1 MSVGV
6 HEDYWLAIHFK
17 LRLYEAAGDA
27 FQRLVA
33 DVLTAQHPDFVPVRP
48 SGSVGDHGN
57 DGYVPSLG
65 VFFQVYGPAAS
76 SYVSEREAARKARA
90 DFAKL
95 QRHYPDMKAY
105 RFVLNDRFQGIPAS
119 VLDELNAMQR
129 ETGIPCQAVGAG
141 HILSMFRGLAADARK
156 LIVQGVPAEL
166 PDWIDP
172 RALGE
177 VLEHLAHHDAG
188 WGNIAKRVAPDFE
201 NKIRFNGLEGFAA
214 DRLRSLSYQVGS
226 VDDFFRVRDPSLAQ
240 AVAHELRALY
250 AESAHSIADTD
261 EDAPALRYVWMIERI
276 IPPAARP
283 HPFMLKAYREA
294 AEVVLAKYFETC
306 DVYDAPGTG
315 GRAA

>member
-1 MSVGV
+1 MSA
-6 HEDYWLAIHFK
+6 HDDYWLAIHFK
-17 LRLYEAAGDA
+17 LRLYEAAGEA

-33 DVLTAQHPDFVPVRP
+33 DVLMAQYPAFVPVRP

-57 DGYVPSLG
+57 DGYVPNLG

-76 SYVSEREAARKARA
+76 SNVSEREAARKARA

-95 QRHYPDMKAY
+95 RQRYPDMKAY
-105 RFVLNDRFQGIPAS
+105 RFVLNDRFHGIPAS
-119 VLDELNAMQR
+119 VLDELDAMQR
-129 ETGIPCQAVGAG
+129 ETGIDCRAMGAG
-141 HILSMFRGLAADARK
+141 HLFSMFRELAADVRAQ
-156 LIVQGVPAEL
+156 IVQGVPGEL

-172 RALGE
+172 RAVGE

-188 WGNIAKRVAPDFE
+188 WGNIAKHIAPDFDE
-201 NKIRFNGLEGFAA
+201 KIRFNGLDGFAA

-226 VDDFFRVRDPSLAQ
+226 VDAFFQARDPSLAQ

-250 AESAHSIADTD
+250 AESQQNIADSD

-276 IPPAARP
+276 IPPAARQ

-294 AEVVLAKYFETC
+294 AETVLAKYFETC
-306 DVYDAPGTG
+306 DVYDAPGTC

>member
-1 MSVGV
+1 MSAGV
-6 HEDYWLAIHFK
+6 HEDYWLGIHFK
-17 LRLYEAAGDA
+17 LRLYDATGEA

-33 DVLTAQHPDFVPVRP
+33 DVLMAQHPDFVPVRP
-48 SGSVGDHGN
+48 SGVAGDHGN
-57 DGYVPSLG
+57 DGYVPSHG

-76 SYVSEREAARKARA
+76 SRISEREAARKARE

-95 QRHYPDMKAY
+95 RQHYPELRAY
-105 RFVLNDRFQGIPAS
+105 CFVLNDRFQGIPVS

-129 ETGIPCQAVGAG
+129 EAGIPCQAVGAG
-141 HILSMFRGLAADARK
+141 RILAMFRGLTADARK

-172 RALGE
+172 SAVGQ
-177 VLEHLAHHDAG
+177 VLEHLAHHDAA
-188 WGNIAKRVAPDFE
+188 WGNVAKRLAPDFE
-201 NKIRFNGLEGFAA
+201 EKIRFNGLEGFAA

-226 VDDFFRVRDPSLAQ
+226 VDDFFSMRDPSLAQ

-250 AESAHSIADTD
+250 AESAQSIADTD
-261 EDAPALRYVWMIERI
+261 KDAPALRYVWMVERI
-276 IPPAARP
+276 IPPAARQRLI
-283 HPFMLKAYREA
+283 MLKAYREA